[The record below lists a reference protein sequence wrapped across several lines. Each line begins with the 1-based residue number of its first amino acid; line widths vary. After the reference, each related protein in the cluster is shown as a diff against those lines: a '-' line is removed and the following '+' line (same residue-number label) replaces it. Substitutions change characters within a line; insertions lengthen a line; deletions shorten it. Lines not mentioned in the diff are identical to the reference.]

1 LGAYGGPG
9 ACCWNG
15 TCTALEIRS
24 QPVATTA
31 CVGGQAPFGV
41 GVTGT
46 QPITYQWRF
55 HGTSPVGTP
64 TDIIEATNATY
75 TISGVQSNN
84 AGWYS
89 VRVSNPLGGLD
100 SSVALLTV
108 TPVCVS
114 ADLYMGLN
122 ITGGV
127 PGQQYN
133 IFSTPSLTEAISWTT
148 EATFTQTAPG
158 VLWIDTNA
166 PANKPKMYYK
176 VAQ

>member
-1 LGAYGGPG
+1 
-9 ACCWNG
+9 
-15 TCTALEIRS
+15 LEIRS

-31 CVGGQAPFGV
+31 CVGGQATFGV

-46 QPITYQWRF
+46 QPITYQWLF
-55 HGTSPVGTP
+55 YGTNSAGSPVPIPG
-64 TDIIEATNATY
+64 ATNATY
-75 TISGVQSNN
+75 TINNVQSTN

-89 VRVSNPLGGLD
+89 VQVSNPLGSLN
-100 SSVALLTV
+100 SALAVLTV

-133 IFSTPSLTEAISWTT
+133 IFSTLSLAEPTTWTLT
-148 EATFTQTAPG
+148 TTITQTVPG
-158 VLWIDTNA
+158 VLWIDTNS
-166 PANKPKMYYK
+166 PANKPQMFYK
-176 VAQ
+176 VVQ